1 MTLKD
6 LVGETVAAL
15 DRSSI
20 PYMISG
26 SFALSAYTVP
36 RMTRD
41 IDIIIDTHLEDI
53 EKFIFLFRDNFYI
66 NSNTV
71 REEIQRRGM
80 FNVIDNRSGY
90 KIDFVVKKNS
100 PFRKLEFERRIEKV
114 VLGVKGWYVSLE
126 DLILSKLIWIQE
138 IQSDRQI
145 QDIHD
150 LLDSNQVDLEYLK
163 KWIKE
168 LNLRTFNLIL

>member
-41 IDIIIDTHLEDI
+41 IDIVIDIQLEDV
-53 EKFIFLFRDNFYI
+53 EKFIPLFKDNFYL
-66 NSNTV
+66 NPNTV
-71 REEIQRRGM
+71 KEEIQRRGM

-100 PFRKLEFERRIEKV
+100 PFRRLEFQRRIEKV
-114 VLGVKGWYVSLE
+114 VLGIKGWYVSLE
-126 DLILSKLIWIQE
+126 DLILSKLIWIE

-145 QDIHD
+145 QDIRD
-150 LLDSNQVDLEYLK
+150 LLESNHVDIEYLK

-168 LNLRTFNLIL
+168 LNLKTFNLMP